1 MASLHPSHGAR
12 IVLSR
17 TEGSA
22 ERATYRVEIYEPDG
36 VRREAEA
43 TLDGGCALA
52 WGADAPAAWIVTY
65 AERILLGLAKKHAPD
80 ASWPRKL
87 TRWREERG

>member
-17 TEGSA
+17 IDGSA
-22 ERATYRVEIYEPDG
+22 DGARYRVEIYEPDG
-36 VRREAEA
+36 VQHEGEARLVPA
-43 TLDGGCALA
+43 LGLA
-52 WGADAPAAWIVTY
+52 WDDTPPAAWIVTFVTRV
-65 AERILLGLAKKHAPD
+65 ALGLAKKHAPD